1 MPYNQQG
8 GRLAAASVEPGMLDG
23 ELTLE
28 LVPGLL
34 EGAVLAADPVVLLE
48 PDMALFNFTAPLESL
63 QCVAADTPDGLG
75 DAPGVLV
82 AGGED
87 LVGGGELVW
96 APATT
101 TVDSSTSAAPN
112 SLFDMS
118 YSPEVAVAH
127 PERTRIARPVITG
140 AVASGCKQYRKSC
153 RGLSSGSA

>member
-1 MPYNQQG
+1 MKQPGIRHTPCNQQG

-48 PDMALFNFTAPLESL
+48 PDMALFSFTVPLESL

-82 AGGED
+82 DGGDEV
-87 LVGGGELVW
+87 VGGGELVW

-112 SLFDMS
+112 SLFDITN
-118 YSPEVAVAH
+118 SPKVAVAH
-127 PERTRIARPVITG
+127 PEGTHGRSPRD
-140 AVASGCKQYRKSC
+140 
-153 RGLSSGSA
+153 L